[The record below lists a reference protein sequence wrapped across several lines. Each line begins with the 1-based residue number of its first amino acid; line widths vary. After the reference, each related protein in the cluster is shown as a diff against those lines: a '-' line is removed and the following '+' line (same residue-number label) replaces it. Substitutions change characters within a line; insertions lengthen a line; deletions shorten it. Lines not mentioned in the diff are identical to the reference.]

1 MAVNKLNGKTFDIV
15 EENIS
20 KLKELFPEIVNG
32 DNQVDLEVLQ
42 DLFEKN
48 GDEVVDDGEEHY
60 KFTWWGKK
68 EAKKIAKEK
77 ITKTLRPS
85 KEDSKNW
92 DDTKNIYIEGD
103 NLEALKIL
111 LGSYRNR
118 IKMIYIDPPYN
129 TGSDFIYHDKFEETD
144 REYLENTNQ
153 LTEDGYLKENPKA
166 DGKYH
171 SNWLN
176 MMYPRLIL
184 AKDLLKEDG
193 VLIISIDE
201 NELKDLLFICENIF
215 GHNNIDTG
223 IWQKVDNDSG
233 KMKITYRMRIEH
245 EYLIFCYRNKNKSF
259 FNKFIEERNYK
270 NEYTNPDND
279 PRGPWISAVISNTEY
294 NSNKDSD
301 FFYDIKTPSGK
312 IISRQ
317 WRVAEWEMKELIK
330 DNRIYFGKDGNSA
343 PRLKSFINEPKLS
356 TPTTL
361 FYNMGTAKTAGN
373 MIEEIMG
380 DRKIFSYPKPVELME
395 HLIRI
400 VTDKRYSLNPI
411 KPSKRKIYYP
421 GADFSREID
430 NTPEIILDFFSG
442 SSTLAHAILKV
453 NSEDNI
459 NRQFLMVQIP
469 EEVDKDSKAYKEG
482 YENICEIGKE
492 RIRRAGDKIVEE
504 SGNNELD
511 IGFKVFKVDES
522 NFIPW
527 NSNLN
532 RENIKQAILSTGN
545 NLVEGRKEIDLIYE
559 LLLKLNL
566 DLNSSINEVTLDND
580 NENKIYVIENGFM
593 FICLDNNINQSLA
606 SDLLDLKKELKSD
619 YCQIVLLDAALNDE
633 VSININ
639 ETLSSEGVSF
649 YTI

>member
-1 MAVNKLNGKTFDIV
+1 MAVNKVNGETFDIV
-15 EENIS
+15 EENID
-20 KLKELFPEIVNG
+20 KLKELFPCIING
-32 DNQVDLEVLQ
+32 DNQVDFEVLR

-48 GDEVVDDGEEHY
+48 GDEVVEDDEEHY

-129 TGSDFIYHDKFEETD
+129 TGSDFIYHDKFDETD

-153 LTEDGYLKENPKA
+153 LTEDGYLKKNA
-166 DGKYH
+166 DTDGKYH

-176 MMYPRLIL
+176 MMYPRLVL
-184 AKDLLKEDG
+184 AKNFLTEDG
-193 VLIISIDE
+193 VIFISIDD
-201 NELKDLLFICENIF
+201 NEVDNLRKICDNIFGPSNFLSLITVIVKPEGRRYGFFAKTQEYLLAYSKNKDLVDLNEIIVEGSSFEYEDSKGGYNLKDLRNGNVKAFNHINRPNLRYPFYVNLDSLDENGFCEVTVEYNPNF
-215 GHNNIDTG
+215 KEV
-223 IWQKVDNDSG
+223 WP
-233 KMKITYRMRIEH
+233 IEKDD
-245 EYLIFCYRNKNKSF
+245 LKSVWRWDKNKAYNESDDLIARVGRDNIIRIYQKRRKLTQIPKTF
-259 FNKFIEERNYK
+259 WYDK
-270 NEYTNPDND
+270 NF
-279 PRGPWISAVISNTEY
+279 ISNKGT
-294 NSNKDSD
+294 KDLNDLFDDKMFD
-301 FFYDIKTPSGK
+301 F
-312 IISRQ
+312 
-317 WRVAEWEMKELIK
+317 
-330 DNRIYFGKDGNSA
+330 
-343 PRLKSFINEPKLS
+343 
-356 TPTTL
+356 
-361 FYNMGTAKTAGN
+361 
-373 MIEEIMG
+373 
-380 DRKIFSYPKPVELME
+380 PKP
-395 HLIRI
+395 INFIKRI
-400 VTDKRYSLNPI
+400 L
-411 KPSKRKIYYP
+411 
-421 GADFSREID
+421 EIGSFK
-430 NTPEIILDFFSG
+430 NSIILDFFSG
-442 SSTLAHAILKV
+442 SSTTAQAIIKI
-453 NSEDNI
+453 NNEDKG
-459 NRQFLMVQIP
+459 NRKFIMVQIP

-566 DLNSSINEVTLDND
+566 DLNSSIDEVTLDND
-580 NENKIYVIENGFM
+580 NKNKIYIIENGFM

-619 YCQIVLLDAALNDE
+619 YCQVVLLDSALNDE

>member
-1 MAVNKLNGKTFDIV
+1 MAVSKLNGKTFDIV

-48 GDEVVDDGEEHY
+48 DDEVVDDGEEHY

-85 KEDSKNW
+85 KEYSKNW

-129 TGSDFIYHDKFEETD
+129 TSSDFIYHDKFDESD
-144 REYLENTNQ
+144 RKYLESTNQ
-153 LTEDGYLKENPKA
+153 LTEEGYLKKNA
-166 DGKYH
+166 DTDGKYH

-176 MMYPRLIL
+176 MMYPRLYV
-184 AKDLLKEDG
+184 AKKLLTNDG
-193 VLIISIDE
+193 LIFISIDDNE
-201 NELKDLLFICENIF
+201 FTNLKKILDEIFGEKNFVSVLKWKKKKQPSFLSKVAGIMEYIVVYANNYASVPKLYGEILSDEDKPIINTSNNVSERYFNSGILVRSKNNGTIPKGIYKNRSMTIEFLDDIIVKDGVTLNKFRAKAKFRSTQENINEFISQNLIFITINNGLRRFLTDDEKSKRKSITDLILDWGQNQDGSNELKKLFNINDDENIF
-215 GHNNIDTG
+215 
-223 IWQKVDNDSG
+223 DN
-233 KMKITYRMRIEH
+233 
-245 EYLIFCYRNKNKSF
+245 
-259 FNKFIEERNYK
+259 
-270 NEYTNPDND
+270 
-279 PRGPWISAVISNTEY
+279 
-294 NSNKDSD
+294 
-301 FFYDIKTPSGK
+301 
-312 IISRQ
+312 
-317 WRVAEWEMKELIK
+317 
-330 DNRIYFGKDGNSA
+330 
-343 PRLKSFINEPKLS
+343 
-356 TPTTL
+356 
-361 FYNMGTAKTAGN
+361 
-373 MIEEIMG
+373 
-380 DRKIFSYPKPVELME
+380 PKPVD
-395 HLIRI
+395 LIKNLINTNVYDDSI
-400 VTDKRYSLNPI
+400 V
-411 KPSKRKIYYP
+411 
-421 GADFSREID
+421 
-430 NTPEIILDFFSG
+430 LDFFSG
-442 SSTLAHAILKV
+442 SSTSAHSV
-453 NSEDNI
+453 MEFNSENEGNI
-459 NRQFLMVQIP
+459 KFIMVQIP
-469 EEVDKDSKAYKEG
+469 EEVGKDSKAYKEG

-566 DLNSSINEVTLDND
+566 DLNSSIDEVTLDND
-580 NENKIYVIENGFM
+580 NKNKIYVIENGFM
-593 FICLDNNINQSLA
+593 FICLDSNINQSLA

-619 YCQIVLLDAALNDE
+619 YCQVVLLDSALNDE

>member
-1 MAVNKLNGKTFDIV
+1 MAVSKLNGKTFDIV

-92 DDTKNIYIEGD
+92 ADTKNIYIEGD

-129 TGSDFIYHDKFEETD
+129 TSSDFIYHDKFDESD
-144 REYLENTNQ
+144 RKYLESTNQ
-153 LTEDGYLKENPKA
+153 LTKEGYLKKNA
-166 DGKYH
+166 DTDGKYH

-176 MMYPRLIL
+176 MMYPRLYV
-184 AKDLLKEDG
+184 AKKLLTNDG
-193 VLIISIDE
+193 LIFISIDDNE
-201 NELKDLLFICENIF
+201 FTNLKKILDEIFGEKNFVSVLKWKKKKQPSFLSKVAGIMEYIVVYANNYASVPKLYGEILSDEDKPIINTSNNVSERYFNSGILVRSKNNGTIPKGIYKNRSMTIEFLDDIIVKDGVTLNKFRAKAKFRSTQENINEFISQNLIFITINNGLRRFLTDDEKSKRKSITDLILDWGQNQDGSNELKKLFNINDDENIF
-215 GHNNIDTG
+215 
-223 IWQKVDNDSG
+223 DN
-233 KMKITYRMRIEH
+233 
-245 EYLIFCYRNKNKSF
+245 
-259 FNKFIEERNYK
+259 
-270 NEYTNPDND
+270 
-279 PRGPWISAVISNTEY
+279 
-294 NSNKDSD
+294 
-301 FFYDIKTPSGK
+301 
-312 IISRQ
+312 
-317 WRVAEWEMKELIK
+317 
-330 DNRIYFGKDGNSA
+330 
-343 PRLKSFINEPKLS
+343 
-356 TPTTL
+356 
-361 FYNMGTAKTAGN
+361 
-373 MIEEIMG
+373 
-380 DRKIFSYPKPVELME
+380 PKPVD
-395 HLIRI
+395 LIKNLINTNVYDDSI
-400 VTDKRYSLNPI
+400 V
-411 KPSKRKIYYP
+411 
-421 GADFSREID
+421 
-430 NTPEIILDFFSG
+430 LDFFSG
-442 SSTLAHAILKV
+442 SSTSAHSV
-453 NSEDNI
+453 MEFNSENEGNI
-459 NRQFLMVQIP
+459 KFIMVQIP
-469 EEVDKDSKAYKEG
+469 EEVDKNSKTYKEG

-593 FICLDNNINQSLA
+593 FICLDNSINQSLA
-606 SDLLDLKKELKSD
+606 FDLLDLKKELKSD
-619 YCQIVLLDAALNDE
+619 YSQVILLDSSLNDE
-633 VSININ
+633 ISININ